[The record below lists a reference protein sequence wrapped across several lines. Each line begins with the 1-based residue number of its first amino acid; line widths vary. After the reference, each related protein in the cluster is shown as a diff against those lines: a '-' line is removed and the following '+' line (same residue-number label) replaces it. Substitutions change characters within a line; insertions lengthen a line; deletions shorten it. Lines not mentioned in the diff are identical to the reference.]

1 MDVTVEFTGGC
12 TDARTAAP
20 TTGVLP
26 YYYGARSYYYGA
38 PYYYGI
44 PTMLL
49 LWAVVLMVRW
59 RLSIDRHE
67 GGLLHHR
74 TAAPRVTRCC
84 GMTANAG

>member
-20 TTGVLP
+20 TTGVLS

-59 RLSIDRHE
+59 LLSIDRHE
-67 GGLLHHR
+67 GGVCASQNGRTEGDTLLR
-74 TAAPRVTRCC
+74 YD
-84 GMTANAG
+84 G